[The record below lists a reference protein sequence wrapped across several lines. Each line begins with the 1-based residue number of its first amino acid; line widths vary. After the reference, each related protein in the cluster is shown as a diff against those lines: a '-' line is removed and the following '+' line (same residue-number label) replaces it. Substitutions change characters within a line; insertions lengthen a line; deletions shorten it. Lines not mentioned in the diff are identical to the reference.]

1 MRNLKKKSKMFSNS
15 LDVFN
20 NFKEP
25 EFLSEIQYHSFS
37 EFNRGKNLVISG
49 YAGTGK
55 SFISCLFALDLL
67 KKRSIDQVQIIRSAT
82 QARDIGHLPGTLQ
95 EKLMVYEKPYEQIF
109 NEILHRDDAY
119 CLLKQK
125 GMVKFESTS
134 FLRGLTYDNS
144 LVILDEAQNA
154 NYAELYSVITRIGE
168 NSRIIIVGDGSGN
181 QCDLNLRHEFSGFLK
196 IVEVCEKIPKH
207 FSIIEMG
214 VEDIVRSEFVK
225 DFIIASSSS

>member
-20 NFKEP
+20 NFKDP
-25 EFLSEIQYHSFS
+25 EYLTEIQYHAAS

-67 KKRSIDQVQIIRSAT
+67 KKRSIDHVQIIRSAT

-95 EKLMVYEKPYEQIF
+95 EKLMIYEKPYEQIF

-119 CLLKQK
+119 SLLKQK
-125 GMVKFESTS
+125 NIVKFESTS

-144 LVILDEAQNA
+144 LVILDEASSA
-154 NYAELYSVITRIGE
+154 TFGELYSVITRIGE
-168 NSRIIIVGDGSGN
+168 NSRIIIIGDGSGN
-181 QCDLNLRHEFSGFLK
+181 QCDLNQRHEFSGFLK
-196 IVEVCEKIPKH
+196 IVDICERMPKH

-214 VEDIVRSEFVK
+214 ADDIVRSEFVK
-225 DFIIASSSS
+225 DFIIAASS